1 MFFVDDGTRPGTF
14 ETLEGLYRQDAWMRL
29 DRICP
34 VGLARETLWKA
45 MLSAIALISI
55 SLQLYTGLKLRDS
68 TWPFTGY
75 PMYSPSHHVGDA
87 TEIVRLKG
95 VTVEGKTVE
104 ITGDDFGLS
113 FHGLRHRLDRRI
125 RRMKKQPDNL
135 EAYAARLSAIY
146 NQTRT
151 HFQEHLVW
159 LEIVYEGRV
168 LGSGGF
174 SAPYSKTIFI
184 YEIDS

>member
-1 MFFVDDGTRPGTF
+1 
-14 ETLEGLYRQDAWMRL
+14 
-29 DRICP
+29 
-34 VGLARETLWKA
+34 
-45 MLSAIALISI
+45 
-55 SLQLYTGLKLRDS
+55 
-68 TWPFTGY
+68 
-75 PMYSPSHHVGDA
+75 MYSSSRHVGDA

-95 VTVEGKTVE
+95 LTVEGKSVE
-104 ITGDDFGLS
+104 MTADDFGLS
-113 FHGLRHRLDRRI
+113 FHGMRHRLDKRI

-146 NQTRT
+146 NQNKD
-151 HFQEHLVW
+151 HLQERLVR

-184 YEIDS
+184 YEIGS

>member
-1 MFFVDDGTRPGTF
+1 
-14 ETLEGLYRQDAWMRL
+14 
-29 DRICP
+29 
-34 VGLARETLWKA
+34 
-45 MLSAIALISI
+45 MLSAIALIWI
-55 SLQLYTGLKLRDS
+55 SLQLYTGLKLKDS

-75 PMYSPSHHVGDA
+75 PMYSPAHRVGDA

-95 VTVEGKTVE
+95 LTVEGKLVA

-113 FHGLRHRLDRRI
+113 FHGLRHRLEKRI
-125 RRMKKQPDNL
+125 RKLQNRPEML
-135 EAYAARLSAIY
+135 EAYAARLLAIY
-146 NQTRT
+146 NRT
-151 HFQEHLVW
+151 KINLRERLVR

-168 LGSGGF
+168 LGNRGF

>member
-1 MFFVDDGTRPGTF
+1 
-14 ETLEGLYRQDAWMRL
+14 MRL
-29 DRICP
+29 DRLGAAGP
-34 VGLARETLWKA
+34 GREALWKA
-45 MLSAIALISI
+45 MLSAIALTWI
-55 SLQLYTGLKLRDS
+55 SLQLYTGLKLKDS

-75 PMYSPSHHVGDA
+75 PMYSSSRHVGDA

-95 VTVEGKTVE
+95 VTVEGKPVK
-104 ITGDDFGLS
+104 ITDDDFGLS
-113 FHGLRHRLDRRI
+113 FHGLRHRLDKRI
-125 RRMKKQPDNL
+125 RRMKKQPGSL
-135 EAYAARLSAIY
+135 EAYAARLLAVY

-151 HFQEHLVW
+151 DPQERLVR

-184 YEIDS
+184 YEIGS

>member
-1 MFFVDDGTRPGTF
+1 
-14 ETLEGLYRQDAWMRL
+14 MRL
-29 DRICP
+29 DRLGAA
-34 VGLARETLWKA
+34 GLCREALWKA
-45 MLSAIALISI
+45 MLSAIALIWI

-95 VTVEGKTVE
+95 VTVEGKPVK
-104 ITGDDFGLS
+104 ITADDFGLS
-113 FHGLRHRLDRRI
+113 FHGLRYRLEKRVRK
-125 RRMKKQPDNL
+125 MENQPDNL
-135 EAYAARLSAIY
+135 ETYAARLSAIY
-146 NQTRT
+146 NQTKTNLQDR
-151 HFQEHLVW
+151 LVR

-168 LGSGGF
+168 LESGAF